1 MPTRSPCDWGG
12 SCLLPKL
19 ANGERGVKR
28 YLQCRVTPRLLAELS
43 LHHNLPG
50 HAAAGVAAAGNC
62 ATAPPGTHPTSPPGS
77 EARSS
82 RALREDAQA
91 VGRRHAGVAAARP
104 LPPWCTELCM
114 HACMHDKI
122 VTGQIQS
129 RTHACNTC
137 MQTCIHVDTC
147 MHTCTHACMHAQ
159 VRTRAHTMIHRYT
172 YTYLVPR

>member
-62 ATAPPGTHPTSPPGS
+62 ATTPPGTHPTSPPGS

-104 LPPWCTELCM
+104 LPPWCTEL
-114 HACMHDKI
+114 CMHDKI

-159 VRTRAHTMIHRYT
+159 VRTRAHTMMHRYT

>member
-114 HACMHDKI
+114 HACMHACMI
-122 VTGQIQS
+122 RLLRARSNRAHMHVI
-129 RTHACNTC
+129 HACKRAY
-137 MQTCIHVDTC
+137 MLIHVCIHVH
-147 MHTCTHACMHAQ
+147 MHACMLKYAHA
-159 VRTRAHTMIHRYT
+159 RTQ
-172 YTYLVPR
+172 